1 MTEQIQTKPH
11 ARAPSHA
18 AASANV
24 RTFAPWLVG
33 GGIAL
38 AFAIPLAGIA
48 LACIGLALWPAATA
62 TDPVVAQALT
72 EAEQGGGGGR
82 LALAVLMIVGFG
94 VLALAV
100 LGAAV
105 EGGAITP

>member
-1 MTEQIQTKPH
+1 MQEQIRTKPQ

-33 GGIAL
+33 GGIVL

-48 LACIGLALWPAATA
+48 LAGIGLALWPAAAA
-62 TDPVVAQALT
+62 TDAVVAEALT
-72 EAEQGGGGGR
+72 DNEEGGGGGW
-82 LALAVLMIVGFG
+82 LVLAVLMIVAFG
-94 VLALAV
+94 ALGLAL

-105 EGGAITP
+105 EGGVITP